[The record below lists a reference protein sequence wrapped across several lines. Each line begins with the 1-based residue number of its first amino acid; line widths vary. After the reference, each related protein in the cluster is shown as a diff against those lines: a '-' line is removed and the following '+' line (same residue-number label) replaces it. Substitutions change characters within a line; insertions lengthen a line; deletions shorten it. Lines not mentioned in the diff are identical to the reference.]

1 MLKRLVLIM
10 RKQPGFVLLNIAG
23 LTIGITCF
31 LLIAFFVI
39 HELRYDRFHKN
50 HENIYRVKLYGQAGG
65 SIIDNAF
72 TPAPMAQALLNEI
85 PEITDVTRLIPA
97 GDCRIDIG
105 DNVFEENGVFFAD
118 STFFDVFDFSML
130 EGNPETALTRPRSI
144 VITDEYSRKY
154 FGDLDPLNQSFTLI
168 TESDTGLYTV
178 TGIIKDIPSNSHL
191 KFDLLV
197 SMSSIP
203 YQVNNQYWGNNFLY
217 TYFEAVKTARE
228 DAIEIKLKDFIVK
241 HFGAE
246 VERQL
251 GISYEDFLKS
261 GNSFQYMLEP
271 IRDIHFYGASQ
282 NAIESPGSITMV
294 HILFVISILILL
306 VAVVNYINLAT
317 ARSAFRSKEIGVRKV
332 LGESKPSLI
341 RHFLFESVVLVA
353 ISSVIALILANLFS
367 PVFNQLISK
376 ELTAGISNLSWH
388 AFIIILVLV
397 VGVLAGFYPAF
408 VLASFKPVDVLKRQ
422 LTQGPGSRNLRRIL
436 VVFQYSVSIIAIA
449 GTLVIYIQTNYMKDK
464 DPGFNRNNL
473 LIINKAEALQIHR
486 ETFREQILHI
496 NGVEEVGFSTEIPGK
511 DFTTHAFYKVD
522 DPDTKSYS
530 IEHNRV
536 SFDYP
541 EVLGVQLT
549 QGRFF
554 SENFGRDSS
563 SVLINEAAV
572 NYMDIKAP
580 VIGKYLLDSRNQ
592 EFKIIGVM
600 ENFNT
605 ESLHTPV
612 LPVCFTVLPYMN
624 REQYATIRL
633 SGRDMTSIINAV
645 ENEWHKLVPDNTF
658 EYFFF
663 DDLWDSLYV
672 KEVTTGKVFIVFSVL
687 AIIIAS
693 LGLTGLVT
701 YMAQRRKKEMG
712 IRKVYGASARII
724 YKMLLNEVVLLAL
737 IASLI
742 AWPAVYFALKYWMAS
757 FSDKV
762 NINPLIY
769 IISTLLVAG
778 ISVLTVSYQNIRLAG
793 TNPVDSLRY
802 E

>member
-1 MLKRLVLIM
+1 MLKRFILIM

-39 HELRYDRFHKN
+39 HELSYDRFHKN

-97 GDCRIDIG
+97 GHCRIDIG
-105 DNVFEENGVFFAD
+105 DNAFEENGVVFAD

-130 EGNPETALTRPRSI
+130 DGNPGTALTRPRSI

-154 FGDLDPLNQSFTLI
+154 FGDLDPLNKSFTLI

-332 LGESKPSLI
+332 LGESKSCLV

-388 AFIIILVLV
+388 VFIIILVLV

-422 LTQGPGSRNLRRIL
+422 LTQRPGSRNLRRIL

-645 ENEWHKLVPDNTF
+645 ENEWHKFVPDNTF

-693 LGLTGLVT
+693 LGLAGLVT

-742 AWPAVYFALKYWMAS
+742 AWPTVYFALKYWMAS

-793 TNPVDSLRY
+793 TNPVDTLRY